1 MDGQQGATT
10 CNLKELPPPYPW
22 NTHKDDQDEQG
33 HQNAIEH
40 NIHLIH
46 GNETPKHT
54 RESCQQNGGMELEKS
69 FLHKKEQSRK
79 MNAFRDCLDVRIKVR
94 SRLH

>member
-1 MDGQQGATT
+1 
-10 CNLKELPPPYPW
+10 
-22 NTHKDDQDEQG
+22 
-33 HQNAIEH
+33 
-40 NIHLIH
+40 
-46 GNETPKHT
+46 
-54 RESCQQNGGMELEKS
+54 MELEKS